1 MTYYNM
7 IGQARRRALCERPVT
22 LNGEPAVIS
31 GALRRFAT
39 VTSLVT
45 GLSAEWSWAA
55 VQRVI
60 AEERGA
66 FQS

>member
-1 MTYYNM
+1 MTYSNM
-7 IGQARRRALCERPVT
+7 IGQARRRALCAQAVT

-31 GALRRFAT
+31 GALHRFAT
-39 VTSLVT
+39 VTSLAS